1 MHHQLHLN
9 SHSQTLVQAFDQ
21 SGKKVR
27 NVCTFHAYIHSFMLV
42 WAVYHTLAFS
52 YKYLPIVC
60 GIHSYVVHT
69 HRCSGH
75 YVVLARTG
83 HATLICMPTYTLIH
97 TCSCLVILFAVVFVS
112 STGSLT
118 ESASCSMR
126 YRGKKGEKIK
136 TFLAFAQSKSN
147 RQFVLN
153 ALIHDAV
160 VVYSAIVRITSTYS
174 CSGTTECAEF
184 RNKYLLCNVSV
195 FV

>member
-1 MHHQLHLN
+1 MHV
-9 SHSQTLVQAFDQ
+9 SCIHSF
-21 SGKKVR
+21 
-27 NVCTFHAYIHSFMLV
+27 IHSFMLV

-52 YKYLPIVC
+52 YKCLPIVC

-126 YRGKKGEKIK
+126 YRGKKEKK
-136 TFLAFAQSKSN
+136 LKHSLRSHNQN
-147 RQFVLN
+147 RTDNLFSMHWYMMQ
-153 ALIHDAV
+153 
-160 VVYSAIVRITSTYS
+160 
-174 CSGTTECAEF
+174 
-184 RNKYLLCNVSV
+184 LLCILLLYE
-195 FV
+195 